1 MWTRQTYGG
10 DAAIMIRTGRFDCVA
25 IGDVMF
31 DVYVG
36 NFTNPIH
43 FLKGGTSYC
52 DFAKIDFG
60 GAGNVA
66 SGLSLLGKK
75 TAFIGKAGNDCWG
88 RLYEENL
95 KTKGVTTKI
104 FCEDGLFTGLA
115 LVELEVD
122 GERSFCV
129 FRGANDTLS
138 EHDVEHAVDLIKR
151 SEYLYFSGYSLANE
165 PQRTAIL
172 KAAKTAKEHKTKIV
186 FDPGAHNLIRSEPRL
201 FAKAL
206 ELCDV
211 FLPNLDEASEIT
223 STTNKDDIISAL
235 KNRAP
240 LTAMKCG
247 KDGCILISKKRV
259 ARVPSFNIKCVDS
272 TGAGD
277 AFASALIFGLANNF
291 PLKNVGQLANWFAS
305 QVTTRIGAR
314 NFPSKTEIQSFL
326 KELKNAEK

>member
-1 MWTRQTYGG
+1 MVCQQGE
-10 DAAIMIRTGRFDCVA
+10 ALIMMKNSRFDCVA
-25 IGDVMF
+25 MGDVMF

-36 NFTNPIH
+36 NSATTIH

-60 GAGNVA
+60 GTGNVA
-66 SGLSLLGKK
+66 SGLALLGGK
-75 TAFIGKAGNDCWG
+75 TVFIGKAGNDCWG
-88 RLYEENL
+88 RLYAEDL
-95 KTKGVTTKI
+95 KTKGVTTRI
-104 FCEDGLFTGLA
+104 FYDNGLLTGLT
-115 LVELEVD
+115 LIGLEGD

-138 EHDVEHAVDLIKR
+138 GHDVDKSIDLIRR
-151 SEYLYFSGYSLANE
+151 SEYLYFSGYSLANN

-172 KAAKTAKEHKTKIV
+172 KAVKTAKEHKTKIV
-186 FDPGAHNLIRSEPRL
+186 FDPGAHNLIRSEPGL

-206 ELCDV
+206 DLCDV

-223 STTNKDDIISAL
+223 NTVNKDDIISAL
-235 KNRAP
+235 KNRAS

-247 KDGCILISKKRV
+247 KDGCMLINKKETV
-259 ARVPSFNIKCVDS
+259 KVPGFKAKCVDS

-277 AFASALIFGLANNF
+277 AFAAALTFGLVKDF
-291 PLKNVGQLANWFAS
+291 PLKHVGQLANWFAS

-314 NFPSKTEIQSFL
+314 DFHSKTEIRSFL
-326 KELKNAEK
+326 RELKTGEN

>member
-1 MWTRQTYGG
+1 MSPPE
-10 DAAIMIRTGRFDCVA
+10 FDCIV
-25 IGDVMF
+25 IGDVMY
-31 DVYVG
+31 DVYFG
-36 NFTNPIH
+36 NFADPIH

-66 SGLSLLGKK
+66 SGLALLGGK

-95 KTKGVTTKI
+95 KTKGVTTRI
-104 FCEDGLFTGLA
+104 FYEDELFTGLA
-115 LVELEVD
+115 LVGLEQD

-138 EHDVEHAVDLIKR
+138 EHDIDKSIGLISR

-172 KAAKTAKEHKTKIV
+172 KAAKMAKEHKTKIV

-206 ELCDV
+206 DLCDV
-211 FLPNLDEASEIT
+211 FLPNLDEASEIASMT
-223 STTNKDDIISAL
+223 DKDGIINVL
-235 KNRAP
+235 KNRVP
-240 LTAMKCG
+240 LTAMKCD

-259 ARVPSFNIKCVDS
+259 VTVPSFNVKCVDS

-291 PLKNVGQLANWFAS
+291 SLKSVGQLANWFAS
-305 QVTTRIGAR
+305 QVTTWMGAR
-314 NFPSKTEIQSFL
+314 NFPSKTEIRSFL
-326 KELKNAEK
+326 KELKTAEK

>member
-1 MWTRQTYGG
+1 M
-10 DAAIMIRTGRFDCVA
+10 
-25 IGDVMF
+25 
-31 DVYVG
+31 
-36 NFTNPIH
+36 
-43 FLKGGTSYC
+43 
-52 DFAKIDFG
+52 
-60 GAGNVA
+60 
-66 SGLSLLGKK
+66 
-75 TAFIGKAGNDCWG
+75 G

-95 KTKGVTTKI
+95 KTKGVTTRI
-104 FCEDGLFTGLA
+104 FYHNKLFTGLD
-115 LVELEVD
+115 LVGLERN

-138 EHDVEHAVDLIKR
+138 EHDVDNSIDLIKS

-186 FDPGAHNLIRSEPRL
+186 FDPGAHNLIRKEPQL
-201 FAKAL
+201 FANAL
-206 ELCDV
+206 DLCDV

-223 STTNKDDIISAL
+223 HTTNKDEIINSL

-247 KDGCILISKKRV
+247 KEGCILINKKETV
-259 ARVPSFNIKCVDS
+259 KVPAFKAKCVDS

-277 AFASALIFGLANNF
+277 AFAAALIFGLTNNF

-314 NFPSKTEIQSFL
+314 NFPSKKEIQSYF
-326 KELKNAEK
+326 KELGAPACC

>member
-1 MWTRQTYGG
+1 MVKS
-10 DAAIMIRTGRFDCVA
+10 RFDCVA

-36 NFTNPIH
+36 NFTNPIY

-60 GAGNVA
+60 GTGNVA
-66 SGLSLLGKK
+66 SGLAILGGK

-88 RLYEENL
+88 RLYDENL
-95 KTKGVTTKI
+95 KTKGVTTRI
-104 FCEDGLFTGLA
+104 FYEDGLFTGLA
-115 LVELEVD
+115 LIGLEGD

-138 EHDVEHAVDLIKR
+138 EHDVEKAIDLIR
-151 SEYLYFSGYSLANE
+151 GSGYLYFSGYSLANE

-206 ELCDV
+206 DVCDF

-223 STTNKDDIISAL
+223 NTTNKDDIISEL

-247 KDGCILISKKRV
+247 KDGCILISKERV
-259 ARVPSFNIKCVDS
+259 VTVPSFNVKCVDS

-277 AFASALIFGLANNF
+277 AFASAFIFGLANNF

-314 NFPSKTEIQSFL
+314 NFPSKTEIRSFL
-326 KELKNAEK
+326 KRLRTAEK

>member
-1 MWTRQTYGG
+1 
-10 DAAIMIRTGRFDCVA
+10 MIKSGRFDCIA

-36 NFTNPIH
+36 NFAKPIH
-43 FLKGGTSYC
+43 FLKRGTSYC

-66 SGLSLLGKK
+66 SGLALIGGK

-95 KTKGVTTKI
+95 KTKGVTTRI
-104 FCEDGLFTGLA
+104 FYEDGLLTGLA
-115 LVELEVD
+115 LVGLEGD

-129 FRGANDTLS
+129 FRGANDALS
-138 EHDVEHAVDLIKR
+138 KHDVGKSIDIIRR

-165 PQRTAIL
+165 PQRAAIL
-172 KAAKTAKEHKTKIV
+172 KAAKTAKEHKTKMV

-206 ELCDV
+206 DLCDV

-223 STTNKDDIISAL
+223 STTNEDDIISAL

-259 ARVPSFNIKCVDS
+259 ARVPSFNVKCVDS

-277 AFASALIFGLANNF
+277 AFASALILGLANNF
-291 PLKNVGQLANWFAS
+291 PLENVGQFANWFAS
-305 QVTTRIGAR
+305 QVTTRLGAR
-314 NFPSKTEIQSFL
+314 NFPSKTEIRSFL
-326 KELKNAEK
+326 KEMRTAEK

>member
-1 MWTRQTYGG
+1 MSLVE
-10 DAAIMIRTGRFDCVA
+10 FDYIV
-25 IGDVMF
+25 IGDVMY
-31 DVYVG
+31 DVYFG
-36 NFTNPIH
+36 NFADPIH

-66 SGLSLLGKK
+66 SGLALLGGK
-75 TAFIGKAGNDCWG
+75 TAFIGKAGNDRWG

-95 KTKGVTTKI
+95 KTKGVTTRI
-104 FCEDGLFTGLA
+104 FYQDQIFTGLDLVA
-115 LVELEVD
+115 LESD

-138 EHDVEHAVDLIKR
+138 EHDVDKSIDLIKS

-186 FDPGAHNLIRSEPRL
+186 FDPGAHNLIRTEPRL

-206 ELCDV
+206 DLCDV

-223 STTNKDDIISAL
+223 STTNKDETISTL
-235 KNRAP
+235 RNRAP

-247 KDGCILISKKRV
+247 KAGCTLFNKKETV
-259 ARVPSFNIKCVDS
+259 KVPAFKAKCVDS

-277 AFASALIFGLANNF
+277 AFAAALIFGLANNF

-305 QVTTRIGAR
+305 QVTTRVGAR
-314 NFPSKTEIQSFL
+314 NFPSKKEIQSYL
-326 KELKNAEK
+326 KELGAR

>member
-1 MWTRQTYGG
+1 
-10 DAAIMIRTGRFDCVA
+10 MIKSCRFDCVA

-36 NFTNPIH
+36 NFASPVH
-43 FLKGGTSYC
+43 FLKGGTFYC

-60 GAGNVA
+60 GTGNVA
-66 SGLSLLGKK
+66 SGLALLGGK

-88 RLYEENL
+88 RLYDEDL
-95 KTKGVTTKI
+95 KTKGVTTRI
-104 FCEDGLFTGLA
+104 FYEDGLFTGLA
-115 LVELEVD
+115 LVGVEGD

-138 EHDVEHAVDLIKR
+138 EHDVEHAVDLIRR

-186 FDPGAHNLIRSEPRL
+186 FDPGAHNLIRSEPNL
-201 FAKAL
+201 FARVL
-206 ELCDV
+206 NLCDV

-223 STTNKDDIISAL
+223 KMTNMDKIIRTLRNKAS
-235 KNRAP
+235 

-247 KDGCILISKKRV
+247 KAGCVLINKGEILKIPGFDV
-259 ARVPSFNIKCVDS
+259 ECVDS

-277 AFASALIFGLANNF
+277 AFAAGLIYGIVKGL
-291 PLKNVGQLANWFAS
+291 PLFSTGRLANWLAAK
-305 QVTTRIGAR
+305 VATKVGAR
-314 NFPSKTEIQSFL
+314 SFPSGTEIQSFL
-326 KELKNAEK
+326 KELTNKRK

>member
-1 MWTRQTYGG
+1 MSPVE
-10 DAAIMIRTGRFDCVA
+10 FDCIV

-31 DVYVG
+31 DVYFG
-36 NFTNPIH
+36 NFADRIH

-66 SGLSLLGKK
+66 SGLALLGGK

-95 KTKGVTTKI
+95 KTKGVTTRI
-104 FCEDGLFTGLA
+104 FYQNGIFTGLD
-115 LVELEVD
+115 LVGLEQD

-138 EHDVEHAVDLIKR
+138 EHDVDNSIDLIKS

-165 PQRTAIL
+165 PQRTAIM

-186 FDPGAHNLIRSEPRL
+186 FDPGAHNLIRKEPRL
-201 FAKAL
+201 FANAL
-206 ELCDV
+206 DLSDV

-223 STTNKDDIISAL
+223 CTTNKDDIINAL

-247 KDGCILISKKRV
+247 KAGCTLFNKKETIQ
-259 ARVPSFNIKCVDS
+259 VPAFKAKCVDS

-277 AFASALIFGLANNF
+277 AFAAALIFGLANNF
-291 PLKNVGQLANWFAS
+291 PLKSVGQLANWFAS

-314 NFPSKTEIQSFL
+314 NFPSTTEIRSFVKQRDL
-326 KELKNAEK
+326 NPRPALRHRN

>member
-1 MWTRQTYGG
+1 
-10 DAAIMIRTGRFDCVA
+10 
-25 IGDVMF
+25 MF

-36 NFTNPIH
+36 NFANPIH

-60 GAGNVA
+60 GTGNVA
-66 SGLSLLGKK
+66 SGLALLGGK

-88 RLYEENL
+88 RLYDEDL
-95 KTKGVTTKI
+95 KTKGVATKI
-104 FCEDGLFTGLA
+104 FYEDGLFTGLA
-115 LVELEVD
+115 LIGLEGD

-138 EHDVEHAVDLIKR
+138 EHDVDMSIDLIRR

-186 FDPGAHNLIRSEPRL
+186 FDPGAYNLIRSEPRL
-201 FAKAL
+201 FVEAL
-206 ELCDV
+206 GLCNV

-223 STTNKDDIISAL
+223 GATNKEDIISAL
-235 KNRAP
+235 KSKAP
-240 LTAMKCG
+240 LTAMKCN
-247 KDGCILISKKRV
+247 KDGCVMISKKMV
-259 ARVPSFNIKCVDS
+259 VRVPSFHVKCIDS

-277 AFASALIFGLANNF
+277 AFSAGLIFGMAKGL
-291 PLKNVGQLANWFAS
+291 PLCSTGRLANWFAS
-305 QVTTRIGAR
+305 KVVTRTGAR
-314 NFPSKTEIQSFL
+314 SYPSRAETQSFL
-326 KELKNAEK
+326 EKLE

>member
-1 MWTRQTYGG
+1 MRIECNRKVGFSMVVKE
-10 DAAIMIRTGRFDCVA
+10 IDCLA
-25 IGDVMF
+25 IGDVML
-31 DVYVG
+31 DIYLG
-36 NFTNPIH
+36 NFANPIH

-60 GAGNVA
+60 GTGNVA
-66 SGLSLLGKK
+66 SGLALLGGK

-88 RLYEENL
+88 RLYDENL
-95 KTKGVTTKI
+95 KTKGVTTRI
-104 FCEDGLFTGLA
+104 FYEDGFFTGLA
-115 LVELEVD
+115 LVGLEGD

-138 EHDVEHAVDLIKR
+138 EHDVDKSIDLIRR

-186 FDPGAHNLIRSEPRL
+186 FDPGAHNLIRSKPRL
-201 FAKAL
+201 FAKTL
-206 ELCDV
+206 DICDV
-211 FLPNLDEASEIT
+211 FLPNLVEASEIT
-223 STTNKDDIISAL
+223 STTNEDDIISAL
-235 KNRAP
+235 KIRAP

-259 ARVPSFNIKCVDS
+259 VRVPSFNVKCVDS

-277 AFASALIFGLANNF
+277 AFAAGLIYGMVKGL
-291 PLKNVGQLANWFAS
+291 PLFSTGRLANWLAAK
-305 QVTTRIGAR
+305 VATKVGAR
-314 NFPSKTEIQSFL
+314 SFPSRTEIRSFL
-326 KELKNAEK
+326 KELRNKRK

>member
-1 MWTRQTYGG
+1 MPPLKY
-10 DAAIMIRTGRFDCVA
+10 DCIV
-25 IGDVMF
+25 IGDVMY

-36 NFTNPIH
+36 NFAAPIH

-66 SGLSLLGKK
+66 SGLVHLGGK
-75 TAFIGKAGNDCWG
+75 TVFVGKAGDDGWG
-88 RLYEENL
+88 RLYAENL
-95 KTKGVTTKI
+95 KTKGVTTRI
-104 FCEDGLFTGLA
+104 FYEEGLFTGLA
-115 LVELEVD
+115 LVGLEGD

-138 EHDVEHAVDLIKR
+138 RHDVDKSIDLIRR
-151 SEYLYFSGYSLANE
+151 SEYLYFSGYSLANK

-172 KAAKTAKEHKTKIV
+172 KAAKTAKEHKTKII

-201 FAKAL
+201 FTEVL
-206 ELCDV
+206 DLCDV
-211 FLPNLDEASEIT
+211 FLPNLDEGSEIA
-223 STTNKDDIISAL
+223 STTDKDGIINAL
-235 KNRAP
+235 KKRVP

-247 KDGCILISKKRV
+247 KDGCILINKKETV
-259 ARVPSFNIKCVDS
+259 KVPGFKAKCVDS

-314 NFPSKTEIQSFL
+314 NFPSKPEIRGFL
-326 KELKNAEK
+326 KELKTAEK